1 MKNYLTFS
9 NISSFFI
16 FLINIFIYSFIFS
29 ILFKYTSSYTL
40 LISFIPVFILY
51 LYSKP
56 VYGIFFSIY
65 VLSFYPFNY
74 FFTMKSFIFNK
85 VFDNIFYTFLISI
98 ISINIIL
105 YILVN
110 LMEKYRLEIKLL
122 SEKEKKY
129 KTISSVAFSG
139 LALFSKNTI
148 LEVNTA
154 LANLLDYTQEELLN
168 MDILSIISPEY
179 REDFIKAEKSEKSEK
194 SEKFETVLIKKN
206 RYAFPALINIT
217 SVEFNNTPA
226 KAIVIQDLSELK
238 MFERKILYFKKAIE
252 QSPASIV
259 ITDLNGDIEYVN
271 PAFTEKTGY
280 SFEEVVGKNPRILK
294 NESKPSDEYKPMW
307 DDLLSGKTW
316 HGEFYNTKKNGEHYW
331 ELASIS
337 PIIDN
342 NNVMRAFIAVKE
354 DITIRKNM
362 EKELLNAKKNAEE
375 LSTAKTRFVVEVSH
389 EIRNPMNGIIG
400 FADVLIDME
409 SDSEKKEMLQMIKRS
424 GNSLLEIVNNIL
436 DIYKIDS
443 GKMEVKNSIFSISD
457 TMKNII
463 SLFKVITDGKGI
475 FLNLNISPDTPDSVF
490 GDYLKVQH
498 IITNIIS
505 NAVKF
510 TVKGGVTLNI
520 SCLEIKNSIANI
532 QFSIEDTGV
541 GIPLD
546 KQNSIFDSFTQVDNY
561 LTKKEKGSGIGL
573 TIVKK
578 MVEML
583 DGKLSINS
591 KPGIGTKFIIE
602 IKFPLEEI

>member
-179 REDFIKAEKSEKSEK
+179 REDFIKAEKSEKSK
-194 SEKFETVLIKKN
+194 KFETVLIKKN

-217 SVEFNNTPA
+217 SVEFNNIPA

-316 HGEFYNTKKNGEHYW
+316 RGEFYNTKKNGDHYW

-354 DITIRKNM
+354 DITLRKKM
-362 EKELLNAKKNAEE
+362 EEELLAAKQNAEE
-375 LSTAKTRFVVEVSH
+375 LSEAKTRFVVEVSH

-409 SDSEKKEMLQMIKRS
+409 SDTEKKEMLQMIKRS
-424 GNSLLEIVNNIL
+424 GNSLIEIVNNIL
-436 DIYKIDS
+436 DIYKIES
-443 GKMEVKNSIFSISD
+443 GKMEVQNSIFSLSD
-457 TMKNII
+457 TMRNII
-463 SLFKVITDGKGI
+463 SLFTVITNGKGI
-475 FLNLNISPDTPDSVF
+475 FLNLNISPDAPDLLY
-490 GDYLKVQH
+490 GDYLKIQH
-498 IITNIIS
+498 IITNLIS
-505 NAVKF
+505 NSVKF
-510 TVKGGVTLNI
+510 TVKGGITLNI
-520 SCLEIKNSIANI
+520 TCLEIKNGIANI
-532 QFSIEDTGV
+532 QFSVEDTGV
-541 GIPLD
+541 GIPPD
-546 KQNSIFDSFTQVDNY
+546 KQSSIFDSFTQVDNY

-573 TIVKK
+573 SIVKK

-583 DGKLSINS
+583 DGELYIKSKL
-591 KPGIGTKFIIE
+591 GIGTKFIIE
-602 IKFPLEEI
+602 IKFNLEEIK

>member
-1 MKNYLTFS
+1 MKSFALFS
-9 NISSFFI
+9 NITSFFL

-29 ILFKYTSSYTL
+29 ILFKYTSSYIL
-40 LISFIPVFILY
+40 LISFIPIFILY

-56 VYGIFFSIY
+56 IYGIFFSLY
-65 VLSFYPFNY
+65 SLSFHPFNY
-74 FFTMKSFIFNK
+74 YFTMKKFIFNK
-85 VFDNIFYTFLISI
+85 VFDDVFYTLLISI
-98 ISINIIL
+98 VFINIIMF
-105 YILVN
+105 ILVN
-110 LMEKYRLEIKLL
+110 LIRKYSLELKLL

-129 KTISSVAFSG
+129 KTIASVAFNG
-139 LALFSKNTI
+139 LALYSKNTI
-148 LEVNTA
+148 LEVNNA
-154 LANLLDYTQEELLN
+154 LTNLLDYTKEELLN

-179 REDFIKAEKSEKSEK
+179 RDSFIKSETSLK
-194 SEKFETVLIKKN
+194 SEKFETILIKKN

-217 SVEFNNTPA
+217 SVEFNNIPA

-238 MFERKILYFKKAIE
+238 IFERKILYFKKAIE

-280 SFEEVVGKNPRILK
+280 SYNEALGKNPRILK
-294 NESKPSDEYKPMW
+294 NQSKHSEEYKPMW

-316 HGEFYNTKKNGEHYW
+316 RGEFYNTKKNGEHYW

-342 NNVMRAFIAVKE
+342 NNVMIAFIAVKE
-354 DITIRKNM
+354 DITLRKNM
-362 EKELLNAKKNAEE
+362 EKELLEAKKNAEE

-443 GKMEVKNSIFSISD
+443 GKMEVQNSIFSISD
-457 TMKNII
+457 TMKNIL
-463 SLFKVITDGKGI
+463 SLFKVITNGKGI
-475 FLNLNISPDTPDSVF
+475 FLNLNISPNTPDFVF

-498 IITNIIS
+498 IITNLIS

-510 TVKGGVTLNI
+510 TVKGGIVLNI
-520 SCLEIKNSIANI
+520 TCLEVKNSIASI
-532 QFSIEDTGV
+532 QFSVEDTGV

-546 KQNSIFDSFTQVDNY
+546 KQISIFDSFTQVDNY

-573 TIVKK
+573 SIVKK

-583 DGKLSINS
+583 NGHLYIESN
-591 KPGIGTKFIIE
+591 PGIGTKFIIE
-602 IKFPLEEI
+602 INFNIEEAK